1 MDLFWVGIILVVCLT
16 YLAASAALILL
27 WRRSSLQK
35 IEVALLQLQNE
46 LTRINSLLEET
57 RARIVRAA
65 IEGEGHPA
73 PGADPQATDSDVE
86 S

>member
-1 MDLFWVGIILVVCLT
+1 MPLFWMGAILVVILTCLAT
-16 YLAASAALILL
+16 STALILL
-27 WRRSSLQK
+27 WRRSSMQK

-57 RARIVRAA
+57 RSRIVRAA

-73 PGADPQATDSDVE
+73 PGAEPQATDSDTK